1 MNDKDRNDDYHET
14 TIELAAESRDIFPTF
29 EDDQALSYYETD
41 CNGCE
46 TDLQGHDFRS
56 PTTLPYELVMT
67 SEVEDC
73 LDKISEHDGGRGS
86 LDDDVFC
93 VVTSG
98 ELIIDS
104 RKQTESILSSQ
115 GFNLAETGRNSRIF
129 GVGEPTEGMPK
140 AKPKPCQNGK
150 NGEMDGL
157 LAKAPV
163 RRRLAPGTCNTRRRR
178 GTGAMPTGGCPQ
190 LEYSSYVSNAQLV
203 KAHLPSYDS
212 SPILASSSLLSR
224 PFNYSTSENGNGGQR
239 SFSGHIMSPSYQVST
254 ANEEELQYLDE
265 DEYHQLVSSD
275 ELRMMN
281 LSGDQNTVHDQ
292 SVELAAITDYHTG
305 QTVDVWQQPF
315 TDEFKLVSDS
325 GCFPQPKDPGVMQWC
340 RISSSDFLQT
350 PPCSR
355 STSTIYATPRAS
367 ETGQPSPQNL
377 NFRFP
382 WPTPSPTPSPSNAP
396 LDMTSAI
403 CNHQNASLLLQSTQS
418 LKFAAPMLVASGDPT
433 NGELAAHNFRQ
444 MTRPPVRRQRRKP
457 ARTHPTGTTQPV
469 NTPSMNPKQEFTDGS
484 GLPSNGK
491 LPHGS
496 GSYPSDMSLMQRQM
510 PGLLPSDRLEL
521 TIHEDDRF
529 GDPGRLD
536 LEQSNKENNMNSG
549 VEWTSV
555 PVLAQ
560 SPRLHQLQNHSPV
573 QRRPKLTTD
582 TNYISTVINA
592 SANSAP
598 NLITSDAA
606 NGQIQTGH
614 HPTSLDRGSLENI
627 VQNTTNNASSS
638 LAALPFPLPAVP
650 PGYRLVI
657 THHPLPT
664 ENEQEPQ
671 HITQLIIDN
680 PSTSYQASQS
690 IVPCTLP
697 YPGNNAVTVSEV
709 ANRLTAPRDGG
720 RPTRPSTLDLLPQ
733 GTNQV
738 TPTAVFSRISVDGRA
753 GNGTGSGLITMKTE
767 PPSPLDGGVH
777 NGPPSSGVVNQVIL
791 RPNAGQ
797 GIPPSPSPGEDLLE
811 MSMREANV
819 LQLASTHRGV
829 SGERQVFTKRGQIV
843 GHYGQSVVS
852 TPMSS
857 DSSGGGSGSSRGTPF
872 LEGFP
877 VGDALLP
884 LNLTGSK
891 SILVNSA
898 GVPSYPFEVN
908 NNSVQVG
915 CRSAVIGSFS
925 GSNTPSGAQS
935 SDEWSR
941 AWACPGMSIS
951 DVDGSVAFQD
961 ENLTVMFFMLS
972 NEVELKRWSTMS
984 NLFSS
989 VYI

>member
-1 MNDKDRNDDYHET
+1 MNDKDRSDDYHEA

-29 EDDQALSYYETD
+29 EDDQALSYYEPD

-46 TDLQGHDFRS
+46 TDIQGHDFRS

-67 SEVEDC
+67 REVEDC
-73 LDKISEHDGGRGS
+73 LEKISEHDGGGGS

-98 ELIIDS
+98 ELIIDR
-104 RKQTESILSSQ
+104 RKQTESILASQ
-115 GFNLAETGRNSRIF
+115 GFNLTENGRNSRIF

-178 GTGAMPTGGCPQ
+178 GTDALPTGGCPQ
-190 LEYSSYVSNAQLV
+190 LEYLSYVSNAQLV

-212 SPILASSSLLSR
+212 SPIIASSSLLSR
-224 PFNYSTSENGNGGQR
+224 PFNYSTSENVNGGQR
-239 SFSGHIMSPSYQVST
+239 GFSGHIMSPSYQVST
-254 ANEEELQYLDE
+254 VNQEELQYLDE

-281 LSGDQNTVHDQ
+281 LSGDQTVVHDQ
-292 SVELAAITDYHTG
+292 SVELEAITDYHTG
-305 QTVDVWQQPF
+305 QSVEVWQQPF
-315 TDEFKLVSDS
+315 TDEFKLMSDS
-325 GCFPQPKDPGVMQWC
+325 GCFQQPKDPGGMQWC
-340 RISSSDFLQT
+340 TISSSDFRQT

-355 STSTIYATPRAS
+355 STSTVYATPRAS
-367 ETGQPSPQNL
+367 DIGQQNL
-377 NFRFP
+377 NFRVP
-382 WPTPSPTPSPSNAP
+382 WHTPSPAPSPSNAP

-403 CNHQNASLLLQSTQS
+403 INHQNASLLLQSPQP
-418 LKFAAPMLVASGDPT
+418 LKFAAPMSLASGDPT
-433 NGELAAHNFRQ
+433 NGEQLAAHNFRQ

-457 ARTHPTGTTQPV
+457 ARTHSTGTTQSV
-469 NTPSMNPKQEFTDGS
+469 VTPSMNPQQESTDGS
-484 GLPSNGK
+484 GLTSNGK
-491 LPHGS
+491 LTHGP
-496 GSYPSDMSLMQRQM
+496 GSYHSDISLTQRQM

-521 TIHEDDRF
+521 TTREEDRF
-529 GDPGRLD
+529 ADPGRLD

-582 TNYISTVINA
+582 TNYMSTVISA
-592 SANSAP
+592 SGNSVP

-606 NGQIQTGH
+606 AGQIQTG

-680 PSTSYQASQS
+680 PSTSYQASPNL
-690 IVPCTLP
+690 VPCTLP
-697 YPGNNAVTVSEV
+697 YPGNNVAAASEV
-709 ANRLTAPRDGG
+709 SNRLTGPRDVG
-720 RPTRPSTLDLLPQ
+720 RPTRPNTLDLLPQ
-733 GTNQV
+733 ATNQV
-738 TPTAVFSRISVDGRA
+738 TPTAVFSRISVDGRT

-777 NGPPSSGVVNQVIL
+777 NGPPASGVVNQVIL

-829 SGERQVFTKRGQIV
+829 SGERGQVFTKRGSIG
-843 GHYGQSVVS
+843 GHYGQSLVS

-857 DSSGGGSGSSRGTPF
+857 DSSGGGGGSGSSRGTPF

-898 GVPSYPFEVN
+898 GVPTYPFEVN

-915 CRSAVIGSFS
+915 CRSGVIGSFS

-941 AWACPGMSIS
+941 AWGPGMSIS
-951 DVDGSVAFQD
+951 DVDGSAAFQD
-961 ENLTVMFFMLS
+961 ENQTVMFVMLS
-972 NEVELKRWSTMS
+972 NEVELKRWSTVS
-984 NLFSS
+984 NLFFSG
-989 VYI
+989 YI